1 MSARCQITGRTVGF
15 GKAVSHSHR
24 RTRRRWPPNIQL
36 KAYYLPSE
44 DRRIKVRG
52 QRPRNQGHRPRRA
65 SRPSSRGSGRIRP
78 GALRAPSGLIAP
90 NGGDPVSTT
99 DGAQRDSSNCQAVF
113 DRRDRLYVC
122 QPMSLARTGITIP

>member
-44 DRRIKVRG
+44 DRRIKVRVSAQG
-52 QRPRNQGHRPRRA
+52 IKVIDRDGHRGRR
-65 SRPSSRGSGRIRP
+65 RVVKPC
-78 GALRAPSGLIAP
+78 
-90 NGGDPVSTT
+90 STAGT
-99 DGAQRDSSNCQAVF
+99 GYT
-113 DRRDRLYVC
+113 YVNLC
-122 QPMSLARTGITIP
+122 HSQEPA